1 MNRPSDFASALLER
15 WQEDLLALGF
25 WAAAAAVAL
34 SAASAY
40 ALIQQPHRAQ
50 AARSVHHAHPH
61 KHRAHHVKKKRIVR
75 VHHVRHRRIAQ
86 RSATARLQRDAAAGL
101 AHVLYSRSPGGVV
114 STARRTARY
123 YGLIARAAR
132 GSGFAPKTL
141 EGIVFLES
149 AGYSDAI
156 AGSDSVAASGLTQ
169 IVAQTGAGFLH
180 MRVDLRRSRRLT
192 TRIWK
197 AEAHGNLRKAN
208 RLAAV
213 RRRVD
218 QRFDPA
224 AAVAGTVRY
233 LTAARRYLGR
243 DDLAVASYHMGI
255 GNLQGVIARW
265 AGAPLNA
272 PTTRLVQADRLSYA
286 KLFFTSAPDRH
297 ARAWARLNSLSD
309 DTRNYYWKVLAAER
323 IMWLYRH
330 NPRALESEEWLQG
343 QKNSSEEVLHPR
355 THTWRFSRPADIAR
369 ARRRHTLLP
378 LPSSPRKTYIV
389 VGPYLGQMAHRLHR
403 SRRLYRALRPGAL
416 DVLLYIGKRVHQISG
431 SKRPLMITSAVR
443 DNRYQSRLRRVNENA
458 ARSYSMHTTG
468 YAFDLARSYASLRQ
482 AAALQFVLDRLEALN
497 LIAYI
502 KEPTAIHI
510 AVAAGAGRKLRALS
524 ADA

>member
-1 MNRPSDFASALLER
+1 M
-15 WQEDLLALGF
+15 
-25 WAAAAAVAL
+25 
-34 SAASAY
+34 
-40 ALIQQPHRAQ
+40 H
-50 AARSVHHAHPH
+50 
-61 KHRAHHVKKKRIVR
+61 
-75 VHHVRHRRIAQ
+75 
-86 RSATARLQRDAAAGL
+86 
-101 AHVLYSRSPGGVV
+101 
-114 STARRTARY
+114 
-123 YGLIARAAR
+123 
-132 GSGFAPKTL
+132 
-141 EGIVFLES
+141 
-149 AGYSDAI
+149 
-156 AGSDSVAASGLTQ
+156 
-169 IVAQTGAGFLH
+169 
-180 MRVDLRRSRRLT
+180 VDLRRSRRLT

-272 PTTRLVQADRLSYA
+272 STVRLVQADRLSYA

-297 ARAWARLNSLSD
+297 ARAWVRLNSLSD

-369 ARRRHTLLP
+369 ARRRHTLLALPGLTAAGTGGAGEGGGGVPFVTGCASFEPAP
-378 LPSSPRKTYIV
+378 LPRAAAGRARRP
-389 VGPYLGQMAHRLHR
+389 ALHR
-403 SRRLYRALRPGAL
+403 
-416 DVLLYIGKRVHQISG
+416 Q
-431 SKRPLMITSAVR
+431 
-443 DNRYQSRLRRVNENA
+443 
-458 ARSYSMHTTG
+458 ARSP
-468 YAFDLARSYASLRQ
+468 DLGL
-482 AAALQFVLDRLEALN
+482 
-497 LIAYI
+497 
-502 KEPTAIHI
+502 
-510 AVAAGAGRKLRALS
+510 
-524 ADA
+524 